1 MSAIQHQRE
10 VNVVSI
16 TCRIDKRLHAHA
28 KGSWFEKAR
37 ATKKARAMARM
48 LAMEV
53 GNRPIKGKCIVDYTF
68 FVPDRR
74 RRDEANLIQ
83 SSKPIIDGVVDAGMI
98 PGDHWEVLSTGK
110 VLIVVGGVDLTVKL
124 DFRSAD

>member
-1 MSAIQHQRE
+1 M
-10 VNVVSI
+10 VSI

-53 GNRPIKGKCIVDYTF
+53 GNRPIKGRCVVDYTF

-74 RRDEANLIQ
+74 RRDEANMIQ
-83 SSKPIIDGVVDAGMI
+83 STKPLVDGVVDAGMI

-110 VLIVVGGVDLTVKL
+110 VTIVLGGVDLTVKL
-124 DFRSAD
+124 EFRSAD